1 MKKILSVL
9 LVIVLAF
16 GFSACGKKYTDEE
29 IKSEKE
35 SGGLFDFHCYYSV
48 QNSDREDDE
57 ILVHFPN
64 DVYDEDKDV
73 FYDADAETVIIF
85 SGEKKFYDDKTGQEI
100 AEKDIEYGQLL
111 RVVYDGTAY
120 KKNPVTVKAVKVTVC
135 D

>member
-1 MKKILSVL
+1 MKRFVSIILAV
-9 LVIVLAF
+9 VFVF

-35 SGGLFDFHCYYSV
+35 SGNLFDFHCYYSV

-64 DVYDEDKDV
+64 DVYDSKEDV
-73 FYDADAETVIIF
+73 FYDENNETVIIF
-85 SGEKKFYDDKTGQEI
+85 SGEKKFYDDETGEEI
-100 AEKDIEYGQLL
+100 AEKDLEYGQLL

-120 KKNPVTVKAVKVTVC
+120 KKDPVTVKAVKVTVC